1 MIARTTDLTA
11 AATLGAMEGA
21 TVGTKEG
28 AKVGASVVAGV
39 LSVEMTSFSWMAVK
53 TTAATTPM

>member
-1 MIARTTDLTA
+1 MTA
-11 AATLGAMEGA
+11 AATLGAMDGA

-28 AKVGASVVAGV
+28 AMVGATVGATVVVGV
-39 LSVEMTSFSWMAVK
+39 LSEEMTSFSWMAVK